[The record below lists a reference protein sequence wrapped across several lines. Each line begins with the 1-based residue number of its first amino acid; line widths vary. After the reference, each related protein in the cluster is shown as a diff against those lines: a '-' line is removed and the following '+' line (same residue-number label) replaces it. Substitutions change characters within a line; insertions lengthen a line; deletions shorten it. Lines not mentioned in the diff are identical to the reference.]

1 MSRKSCSKAF
11 SSEVDTGSRQENA
24 SNQESGAPF
33 RFNRNGNGSRGNAG
47 FTLIEAL
54 VALAIIAAVLSS
66 IGAVIAA
73 TVKGT
78 RSIDQRLA
86 LTGAAETLLAAM
98 PPRNLLKPGRQ
109 SGELAG
115 HRWRIDVA
123 PLNLAAQDVPQ
134 TSPFVPL
141 AVNMRLQAPGG
152 PAIQLTTVR
161 LVPKVAE

>member
-1 MSRKSCSKAF
+1 LSRKNCS
-11 SSEVDTGSRQENA
+11 DGTR
-24 SNQESGAPF
+24 
-33 RFNRNGNGSRGNAG
+33 G

-66 IGAVIAA
+66 IGAVIGT

-78 RSIDQRLA
+78 RMIDQRLA
-86 LTGAAETLLAAM
+86 LTGAAETLLAAL
-98 PPRNLLKPGRQ
+98 PARNLLKPGSQ

-123 PLNLAAQDVPQ
+123 PLNVAAREDPQ
-134 TSPFVPL
+134 TSRFVPL

-152 PAIQLTTVR
+152 PAIQVTTVR
-161 LVPKVAE
+161 IVPKLAE

>member
-1 MSRKSCSKAF
+1 MSRKSF
-11 SSEVDTGSRQENA
+11 SDGV
-24 SNQESGAPF
+24 
-33 RFNRNGNGSRGNAG
+33 AG

-66 IGAVIAA
+66 IGAVIAT

-86 LTGAAETLLAAM
+86 LAGTAETLLAAL
-98 PPRNLLKPGRQ
+98 PARDLLKPGRQ

-123 PLNLAAQDVPQ
+123 PMNVPD
-134 TSPFVPL
+134 TSDAPPTRRFVPL
-141 AVNMRLQAPGG
+141 AVNMRMQAPGG
-152 PAIQLTTVR
+152 PAIQITTVR
-161 LVPKVAE
+161 LVPKAAE

>member
-1 MSRKSCSKAF
+1 MSRRSCSDGTK
-11 SSEVDTGSRQENA
+11 
-24 SNQESGAPF
+24 
-33 RFNRNGNGSRGNAG
+33 G

-66 IGAVIAA
+66 IGSVIGT

-86 LTGAAETLLAAM
+86 LTGAAETVFAAL
-98 PPRNLLKPGRQ
+98 PDRTVLKPGRQ

-123 PLNLAAQDVPQ
+123 PMNAALADLPQ
-134 TSPFVPL
+134 SRFVPM
-141 AVNMRLQAPGG
+141 AVNLRMQARGG
-152 PAIQLTTVR
+152 PAIQITTVR
-161 LVPKVAE
+161 LVPRVANE